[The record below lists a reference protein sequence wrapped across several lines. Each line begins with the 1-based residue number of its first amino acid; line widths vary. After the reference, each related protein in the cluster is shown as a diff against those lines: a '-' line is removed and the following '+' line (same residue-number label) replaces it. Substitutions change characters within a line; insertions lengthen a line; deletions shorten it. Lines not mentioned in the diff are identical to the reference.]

1 MRKKRFL
8 DTEDVS
14 RVLGCCVESVR
25 VYVREGKLSPVDG
38 NFPYVF
44 RREVVEN
51 FVRPTMGRPKKLAHN
66 ANE

>member
-8 DTEDVS
+8 DTEDSS
-14 RVLGCCVESVR
+14 RLLGCCIETLR
-25 VYVREGKLSPVDG
+25 TYVRSGELSPVDK

-51 FVRPTMGRPKKLAHN
+51 FVRPKMGRPKKLAHN